1 MAIIDTLRLRN
12 ALVRGGIAQDDPA
25 CELVDIV
32 DDEFSKLATN
42 FVTRESHEASEH
54 RVLAAIADLGR
65 RVAERDAAR
74 AREAEQRAREAAER
88 DAARAR
94 EAEQRA
100 REAAERDAAR
110 AREAEQRAR
119 EAAERDAARAREDER
134 RAHEAA
140 ERDRQIHTHIT
151 IGIGLIIGSIT
162 IATAIISIVIVVL
175 D

>member
-32 DDEFSKLATN
+32 DDEFSKLAAN
-42 FVTRESHEASEH
+42 FVTRESHEASEN
-54 RVLAAIADLGR
+54 RVLAAIADSDR
-65 RVAERDAAR
+65 RAAEREAAR

-100 REAAERDAAR
+100 REAAEH
-110 AREAEQRAR
+110 
-119 EAAERDAARAREDER
+119 DAARAREDER

-140 ERDRQIHTHIT
+140 ARDRQIHNHIT